1 MNYTNELVHNEGS
14 PDAMPAKFFDG
25 ELHVMNVLWQ
35 EGDKTAKQISE
46 ILEKKIGWNI
56 NTTYTMIK
64 RCIAKGAI
72 QRSEPHF
79 MCHALITQEEARA
92 GGVSDLVNRLFDGST
107 ELLFATLLN
116 WKSLD
121 TDEIER
127 LRELIGR
134 EEDPK

>member
-1 MNYTNELVHNEGS
+1 
-14 PDAMPAKFFDG
+14 MPIKFFDG

-46 ILEKKIGWNI
+46 ILGKKIGWNI

-72 QRSEPHF
+72 ERREPHF
-79 MCHALITQEEARA
+79 MCHALVTREEARA
-92 GGVSDLVNRLFDGST
+92 GGVSDLVDRLFDGST

-116 WKSLD
+116 WKPLD
-121 TDEIER
+121 ADEIER
-127 LRELIGR
+127 LRGLIAK
-134 EEDPK
+134 EDDSK

>member
-1 MNYTNELVHNEGS
+1 MSV
-14 PDAMPAKFFDG
+14 KFFDG

-46 ILEKKIGWNI
+46 ILEKKVGWNI

-79 MCHALITQEEARA
+79 MCHALVTREEAQA
-92 GGVSDLVNRLFDGST
+92 GGVSDLVDRLFDGST

-127 LRELIGR
+127 LRELIGK

>member
-1 MNYTNELVHNEGS
+1 
-14 PDAMPAKFFDG
+14 MPVKFFDA

-46 ILEKKIGWNI
+46 ILGKKIGWNI

-72 QRSEPHF
+72 ERREPHF
-79 MCHALITQEEARA
+79 MCHALVTREEARA
-92 GGVSDLVNRLFDGST
+92 GGVSDLVDRLFDGST

-116 WKSLD
+116 WKPLD
-121 TDEIER
+121 AGEVER
-127 LRELIGR
+127 LRELIERG
-134 EEDPK
+134 EELK

>member
-1 MNYTNELVHNEGS
+1 
-14 PDAMPAKFFDG
+14 MPIKFFDA

-46 ILEKKIGWNI
+46 ILGQKIGWNI

-72 QRSEPHF
+72 ERTEPHF
-79 MCHALITQEEARA
+79 MCHALVTRDEARA
-92 GGVSDLVNRLFDGST
+92 GGVSELVDRLFDGST

-116 WKSLD
+116 WKTLD
-121 TDEIER
+121 REELQR
-127 LRELIGR
+127 LRELIGK
-134 EEDPK
+134 EESQ

>member
-1 MNYTNELVHNEGS
+1 MS
-14 PDAMPAKFFDG
+14 AKFFDG

-79 MCHALITQEEARA
+79 MCHALVTREEAQA
-92 GGVSDLVNRLFDGST
+92 GGVSDLVDRLFDGST

-121 TDEIER
+121 ADEIER
-127 LRELIGR
+127 LRELIGK
-134 EEDPK
+134 EDDPK

>member
-1 MNYTNELVHNEGS
+1 
-14 PDAMPAKFFDG
+14 MPVKFFDG

-46 ILEKKIGWNI
+46 ILGKKIGWNV

-64 RCIAKGAI
+64 RCIAKGAVE
-72 QRSEPHF
+72 RTEPHF
-79 MCHALITQEEARA
+79 RCHALVTREEARA
-92 GGVSDLVNRLFDGST
+92 GGVSELVDRLFDGST

-121 TDEIER
+121 ADEIER

-134 EEDPK
+134 EDGR

>member
-1 MNYTNELVHNEGS
+1 
-14 PDAMPAKFFDG
+14 MPAKFFDG

-79 MCHALITQEEARA
+79 MCHALVTREEAQA
-92 GGVSDLVNRLFDGST
+92 GGLSDLVDRLFDGST

-127 LRELIGR
+127 LRKLIGK
-134 EEDPK
+134 EDDSN

>member
-1 MNYTNELVHNEGS
+1 MSV
-14 PDAMPAKFFDG
+14 KFFDG

-46 ILEKKIGWNI
+46 ILGEKIGWNI

-72 QRSEPHF
+72 ERTEPHF
-79 MCHALITQEEARA
+79 MCHALVTREEARA
-92 GGVSDLVNRLFDGST
+92 GGIHELVDRLFDGST
-107 ELLFATLLN
+107 DLLFATLLN

-121 TDEIER
+121 ADEVER
-127 LRELIGR
+127 LRGLIGK
-134 EEDPK
+134 EDDPR

>member
-1 MNYTNELVHNEGS
+1 MSV
-14 PDAMPAKFFDG
+14 KFFDG

-79 MCHALITQEEARA
+79 MCHALVTREEAQA
-92 GGVSDLVNRLFDGST
+92 GGVSDLVDRLFDGST

-121 TDEIER
+121 NDEIQR
-127 LRELIGR
+127 LKELINR
-134 EEDPK
+134 EDDVK